1 VKIHNAFGAL
11 VFDTAIRDFKDASS
25 IDLDLS
31 NLENGV
37 YYATIYQN
45 GEVQTKRISLVK

>member
-1 VKIHNAFGAL
+1 L
-11 VFDTAIRDFKDASS
+11 VFDTDIRDFKESS
-25 IDLDLS
+25 AIELNLS
-31 NLENGV
+31 SLENGV